1 MTIDPIGPV
10 PAAGVYRV
18 SRGGSWVS
26 LARGARAADRNDGTP
41 DRRYLIIGFRL
52 TVTLPCNASTRV
64 VQ

>member
-10 PAAGVYRV
+10 PAAGVLRV
-18 SRGGSWVS
+18 ERGGSWGS
-26 LARGARAADRNDGTP
+26 NAQGARAANRHSSTP
-41 DRRYLIIGFRL
+41 DGRYLIIGFRL